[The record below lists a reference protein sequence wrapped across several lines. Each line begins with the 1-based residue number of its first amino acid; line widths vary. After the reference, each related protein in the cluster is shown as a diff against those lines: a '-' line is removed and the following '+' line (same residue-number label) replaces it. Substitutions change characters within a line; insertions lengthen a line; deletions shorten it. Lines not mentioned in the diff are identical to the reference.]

1 MPSICP
7 DALIVWVGRVE
18 VQMMEARGWKLV
30 RQLGLAPSGE
40 DQAKSR
46 LNAMLNCESCAD

>member
-1 MPSICP
+1 VPSICP